1 MASLFGGRI
10 LRTPMALASVDVAKV
25 LHEAMERARAAG
37 LAESADE
44 LEARTSA
51 AFTTSS
57 EYLGEVG
64 LAIRQ
69 FLARE
74 GDRVPVAVQERLRDC
89 LVEVRKVW
97 PRLS

>member
-1 MASLFGGRI
+1 
-10 LRTPMALASVDVAKV
+10 MALASVDVTKL
-25 LHEAMERARAAG
+25 LHEAIEGARAAG
-37 LAESADE
+37 LAGAADE

-64 LAIRQ
+64 LGIRR

-74 GDRVPVAVQERLRDC
+74 RGRVPVAVERQLKDC
-89 LVEVRKVW
+89 LAEVRRVW
-97 PRLS
+97 PRLV

>member
-1 MASLFGGRI
+1 
-10 LRTPMALASVDVAKV
+10 MALASVNVPKL
-25 LHEAMERARAAG
+25 LHEAIEGARTAG
-37 LAESADE
+37 LAEAADE

-74 GDRVPVAVQERLRDC
+74 RGRMPAAVERHLKDC
-89 LVEVRKVW
+89 LAEVRRVW
-97 PRLS
+97 PRLV